1 MLFSTNRKK
10 VLSRRLTFIQFW
22 PITNFTLRIWAWK
35 MEKTMASLQ
44 AFLSFLPRAPHA
56 LSRAQISP
64 SPSPFNA
71 CHAGYRKTDI
81 THILHINVVINWKLS
96 KQGIHWSVSPDRIA
110 GSGVHPSRWL
120 CLNHTIQKDSRG
132 VLGTSFRLRKFSKTC
147 NMTAQAWWKLTAKG
161 AVLSPEKRDLRYC
174 WRSLRLLP
182 VSFEE
187 FWVQY
192 SMQSFYK
199 CLINL
204 FCGHYKT
211 WTADWV

>member
-1 MLFSTNRKK
+1 
-10 VLSRRLTFIQFW
+10 
-22 PITNFTLRIWAWK
+22 

-81 THILHINVVINWKLS
+81 AHILHINVVINWKLS

-120 CLNHTIQKDSRG
+120 CLNHTVQKDSRG
-132 VLGTSFRLRKFSKTC
+132 VLGTSFRFGPTSEILE
-147 NMTAQAWWKLTAKG
+147 NMQYG
-161 AVLSPEKRDLRYC
+161 GSSVVLSPEKRDLRYC
-174 WRSLRLLP
+174 WRSLCLLP

-187 FWVQY
+187 FWVLY

-211 WTADWV
+211 WTADCGLRTADWV